1 MADDEQIERPGPVRW
16 LGYALGRSLPP
27 RYRAWVLHDT
37 TTDTWILRHFARALV
52 QLAVPVI
59 LVLTV
64 VPGPFWIRGMAA
76 LGGVVMGL
84 IFSFAYITETTE
96 HRLVKAG
103 YPAGTAA
110 QAQQRATTARQAQES
125 QRRSEAASR
134 RAARYRNRS
143 GR

>member
-1 MADDEQIERPGPVRW
+1 MAVDEPIVRPGPLRW
-16 LGYALGRSLPP
+16 FGYAFGRALPP
-27 RYRAWVLHDT
+27 RYRTWVLHDT
-37 TTDTWILRHFARALV
+37 TTDTWVLRHLARAAV
-52 QLAVPVI
+52 QLFVPVV

-76 LGGVVMGL
+76 IGGVLMGL
-84 IFSFAYITETTE
+84 IFSIAYITETTE

-110 QAQQRATTARQAQES
+110 EARHRVTTARQAEES
-125 QRRSEAASR
+125 QRRHEAAAR
-134 RAARYRNRS
+134 RAAKYRNRS

>member
-1 MADDEQIERPGPVRW
+1 MADDEQALRPGPVRW

-27 RYRAWVLHDT
+27 RHRAWVLHDT
-37 TTDTWILRHFARALV
+37 TTDTWILRHLARALV
-52 QLAVPVI
+52 QLAVPVV

-110 QAQQRATTARQAQES
+110 RTRQRVISAQQAQES
-125 QRRSEAASR
+125 QRRHEAAAR
-134 RAARYRNRS
+134 RAARYRSRS

>member
-1 MADDEQIERPGPVRW
+1 MADDEHAVRPGPVRW

-27 RYRAWVLHDT
+27 RHRTWVLYDT
-37 TTDTWILRHFARALV
+37 TTDTWILRHLARALV

-110 QAQQRATTARQAQES
+110 QARQQVTTARQAQES
-125 QRRSEAASR
+125 QRRHDAAAR
-134 RAARYRNRS
+134 RAARYRSRS

>member
-1 MADDEQIERPGPVRW
+1 
-16 LGYALGRSLPP
+16 
-27 RYRAWVLHDT
+27 VLHDT
-37 TTDTWILRHFARALV
+37 TTDTWILRHLARALV

-110 QAQQRATTARQAQES
+110 QARQRVTTARQAQES
-125 QRRSEAASR
+125 QRRHEAAAR
-134 RAARYRNRS
+134 RAARYRSRS